1 MVAFDQVEENLK
13 HFSTIH
19 LRSQII
25 YPTVITVLQ
34 QWKVRAK
41 VQRQR
46 QLAGSEYNSGI
57 ICKPLKQKKTEFSK
71 GAWSVREAGKN
82 H

>member
-1 MVAFDQVEENLK
+1 MKMVAFDQVEENLK

-19 LRSQII
+19 PRSQIS

-41 VQRQR
+41 VQRQNNM
-46 QLAGSEYNSGI
+46 Q
-57 ICKPLKQKKTEFSK
+57 
-71 GAWSVREAGKN
+71 GANTIQE
-82 H
+82 